1 MENRVLKDL
10 EPQEVFKYFEE
21 LSQIPRGSGNEKAVS
36 DYLVNFAKELNL
48 EVSQDKAWNVIIR
61 KPATTGYENATP
73 VIIQGHM
80 DMVCEKNKGT
90 EHNFEKDPLKLRI
103 DGDYVYATN
112 TTLGADNG
120 IAVAYAM
127 AILASKDIAHPAL
140 EVLVTSEEETGM
152 GGATALDKNDV
163 VGRTLINIDSEEEG
177 TLLVSCA
184 GGIRTCVTLPIC
196 WIDGPNSNV
205 VDCSVIVS
213 GLRGGHS
220 GMDINKERGNA
231 NKILGRVLMK
241 LLNSVDLYIIDI
253 NGGAK
258 ANAIPRE
265 ADATIKVYENS
276 LSLIN
281 SKIEALNEILQNELK
296 SSDQGVKIELKVLDK
311 TTSKCF
317 SKLSTEKA
325 ISLLCLMPNG
335 IKSMS
340 MDIPGLVQSSVN
352 LGVVVTKKDEV
363 EFDSAVRSSVGSL
376 KDEIVNETVILSE
389 LLGARIN
396 AHSSYPE
403 WQYDKDSKIR
413 KVFEETYENLYGKK
427 PEIAA
432 LHAGLECGLFK
443 EKFGEI
449 DMISFGPNLYDV
461 HTPNEHMS
469 ISSVKNNWEYLVE
482 VLKNLK

>member
-1 MENRVLKDL
+1 MENRILKDL
-10 EPQEVFKYFEE
+10 EPQSVFKYFEE
-21 LSQIPRGSGNEKAVS
+21 LSQIPRGSGNEKAIS
-36 DYLVNFAKELNL
+36 DYLVNFAKKLNL
-48 EVSQDKAWNVIIR
+48 EVKQDKALNVIIK
-61 KPATTGYENATP
+61 KPATAGYEKAEP

-90 EHNFEKDPLKLRI
+90 EHNFETDPLQLRI
-103 DGDYVYATN
+103 DGDYVYATD

-127 AILASKDIAHPAL
+127 AILASNDIAHPAL

-184 GGIRTCVTLPIC
+184 GGIRTCATLPIC

-205 VDCSVIVS
+205 VDCSIVVS

-241 LLNSVDLYIIDI
+241 LLNSVDLYIVNL

-281 SKIEALNEILQNELK
+281 SKIENLNEILQNELK
-296 SSDQGVKIELKVLDK
+296 SSDPGVLQDFNRE
-311 TTSKCF
+311 SC
-317 SKLSTEKA
+317 
-325 ISLLCLMPNG
+325 
-335 IKSMS
+335 KSFM
-340 MDIPGLVQSSVN
+340 L
-352 LGVVVTKKDEV
+352 
-363 EFDSAVRSSVGSL
+363 
-376 KDEIVNETVILSE
+376 
-389 LLGARIN
+389 N
-396 AHSSYPE
+396 AK
-403 WQYDKDSKIR
+403 WR
-413 KVFEETYENLYGKK
+413 
-427 PEIAA
+427 
-432 LHAGLECGLFK
+432 
-443 EKFGEI
+443 
-449 DMISFGPNLYDV
+449 
-461 HTPNEHMS
+461 
-469 ISSVKNNWEYLVE
+469 
-482 VLKNLK
+482 